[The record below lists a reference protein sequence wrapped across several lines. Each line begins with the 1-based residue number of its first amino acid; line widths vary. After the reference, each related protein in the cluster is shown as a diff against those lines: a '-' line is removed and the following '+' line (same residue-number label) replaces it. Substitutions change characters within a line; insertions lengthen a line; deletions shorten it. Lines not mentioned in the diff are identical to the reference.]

1 MRIALLLAG
10 SLSAATALLVVA
22 ACGRDE
28 LPARTTL
35 QLMDDQVVLQAVLNR
50 CNDLGLVHDQE
61 CRNAREAVERLEAQQ
76 APEVREQKQAEVESD
91 FERAREQRRQREE
104 LERRRREA
112 SQQVDPYTMPLVEPM
127 QGAQNTEGVPPSS

>member
-1 MRIALLLAG
+1 MRIALFLAG
-10 SLSAATALLVVA
+10 SLVAAVALLVLA

-50 CNDLGLVHDQE
+50 CNELGLVHDQE

-76 APEVREQKQAEVESD
+76 APEVREQKQAEVQSE

-127 QGAQNTEGVPPSS
+127 QGAQNTEDVPPSS